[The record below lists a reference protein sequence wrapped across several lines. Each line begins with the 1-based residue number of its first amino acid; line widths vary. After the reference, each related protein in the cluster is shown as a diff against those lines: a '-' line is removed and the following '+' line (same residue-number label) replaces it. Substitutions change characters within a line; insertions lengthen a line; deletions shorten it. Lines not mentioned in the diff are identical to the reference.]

1 MKVINFK
8 PRNRDKDCRALNTSF
23 VDLFSSFLACCRHD
37 HGKVMQPR
45 ESKAKLG
52 TVTIFR
58 LETKSSECLL
68 TWLLIASRVFLR
80 GPKKVSVN
88 FYKPDR
94 SNPDPIIAKPM
105 YFSDW
110 QEISRN

>member
-1 MKVINFK
+1 MCYHGSRQSHATEGINGVI
-8 PRNRDKDCRALNTSF
+8 
-23 VDLFSSFLACCRHD
+23 
-37 HGKVMQPR
+37 G
-45 ESKAKLG
+45 E
-52 TVTIFR
+52 VTIFR

-94 SNPDPIIAKPM
+94 SNPDPIVANPM

-110 QEISRN
+110 REISRN